1 MAIPSVTFGALA
13 ELVKEFAPAKYA
25 TAVNMA
31 VPVLA
36 DNVIKK
42 ADPDDSA
49 VLVYGLPDGMSSTT
63 FVEDLG
69 DLPLGVANTPFE
81 GKAEPKPLISV
92 IRMGRSVS
100 NAKMPDAK
108 KATIL
113 DAHLEAGAR
122 NTARQLGRS
131 LFGGTVQ
138 ASATSSQWGSTGAAD
153 GTLAV
158 KFDDVSLFRVGQ
170 AYDFVDVN
178 NGATPNALS
187 NVFVVRV
194 QSIAPG
200 SGAGF
205 TNSANVAGTVTFIN
219 DVKDSSGNG
228 QVIVD
233 DAGNGVT
240 VSTDDRFALRGTYS
254 RSNFATGAKAAYAEW
269 NVTPGVTNV
278 DTALAYLKT
287 GNALTSLDD
296 ICGDGALLDIYGIN
310 ATTSNFKGQAI
321 AAGSVPYSQEL
332 VLQSLAQMELYS
344 DLGPNQVV
352 MSPKLAAAHAASA
365 GTHGAGFGIPASTGT
380 LGGIGRKD
388 IEKSMDKYG
397 AAAKMTVRGLPITV
411 DPNCP
416 AGKIFMFNDTTLKL
430 YQWREMGVVDEEG
443 NGIRV
448 LDDKYGFQIQIA
460 GECELVAHERRDCG
474 SISGL
479 TSL

>member
-1 MAIPSVTFGALA
+1 MAIADVTFGNLSG
-13 ELVKEFAPAKYA
+13 LIKEFAPAKYA

-42 ADPDDSA
+42 ADPDSSE

-81 GKAEPKPLISV
+81 GRAEPKPLISV
-92 IRMGRSVS
+92 IRMGRSIA

-113 DAHLEAGAR
+113 DAHLESGAR
-122 NTARQLGRS
+122 NTARQLGRA
-131 LFGGTVQ
+131 LFGGTV
-138 ASATSSQWGSTGAAD
+138 SPSDDSSPWSLTGAAD
-153 GTLAV
+153 GTVSV
-158 KFDDVSLFRVGQ
+158 KFDDISMFRVGQ

-178 NGATPNALS
+178 NLAISDPLS

-194 QSIAPG
+194 QSVSPG
-200 SGAGF
+200 SGPGF

-233 DAGNGVT
+233 DAGAGVT
-240 VSTDDRFALRGTYS
+240 VTTNDRFALRGTYS
-254 RSNFATGAKAAYAEW
+254 RSNFATGSKAAYAQW
-269 NVTPGVTNV
+269 NVTLGVTNV

-310 ATTSNFKGQAI
+310 ATSSNFKGQAI
-321 AAGSVPYSQEL
+321 TAGSVPYSQEL
-332 VLQSLAQMELYS
+332 VLASLAQMELYS
-344 DLGPNQVV
+344 DMGPNQVV

-365 GTHGAGFGIPASTGT
+365 GVHGASFGAPSSAE

-388 IEKSMDKYG
+388 VEKSMDKYG
-397 AAAKMTVRGLPITV
+397 SAGKMTVRGLPITV

-416 AGKIFMFNDTTLKL
+416 AGTIFMFNDTTLKL

>member
-1 MAIPSVTFGALA
+1 VTIPSVTFGNLA

-81 GKAEPKPLISV
+81 GKAEPKPLVSV

-122 NTARQLGRS
+122 NTARQLGRA
-131 LFGGTVQ
+131 LFGGTVSPVSVVDAF
-138 ASATSSQWGSTGAAD
+138 ASNGAAD
-153 GTLAV
+153 DTIKLG
-158 KFDDVSLFRVGQ
+158 FDDISLFRVGQ
-170 AYDFVDVN
+170 AYDFVDVDN
-178 NGATPNALS
+178 NGSGTLAKAFVLRCQAIDPIAT
-187 NVFVVRV
+187 
-194 QSIAPG
+194 G
-200 SGAGF
+200 G
-205 TNSANVAGTVTFIN
+205 NSANVAGHVTFIN
-219 DVKDSSGNG
+219 DVKDGSLNG
-228 QVIVD
+228 QLIVD
-233 DAGNGVT
+233 SGGSTGVV
-240 VSTDDRFALRGTYS
+240 VSTGNDLFALRGTYS
-254 RSNFATGAKAAYAEW
+254 RSNFATGNHAGSAASA
-269 NVTPGVTNV
+269 
-278 DTALAYLKT
+278 AALKT
-287 GNALTSLDD
+287 NNALTSLDD

-310 ATTSNFKGQAI
+310 ATTSNFKGQKI

-365 GTHGAGFGIPASTGT
+365 GTHGAGFGIPASTGA

-388 IEKSMDKYG
+388 VEKSMDKYG

>member
-1 MAIPSVTFGALA
+1 MAITDVTFGNLSG
-13 ELVKEFAPAKYA
+13 LIKEFAPAKYA

-42 ADPDDSA
+42 ADPDSSE

-131 LFGGTVQ
+131 LFGGTVKPVAAGGANPLNNQ
-138 ASATSSQWGSTGAAD
+138 WSSLLADSTVE
-153 GTLAV
+153 LL
-158 KFDDVSLFRVGQ
+158 FNDVSLFRVGQ
-170 AYDFVDVN
+170 AYDFVDVDA
-178 NGATPNALS
+178 GSSTAR
-187 NVFVVRV
+187 VFVVRCTAV
-194 QSIAPG
+194 APNAT
-200 SGAGF
+200 GASS
-205 TNSANVAGTVTFIN
+205 SANVAGRVTFTN
-219 DVKDSSGNG
+219 DVKDN
-228 QVIVD
+228 
-233 DAGNGVT
+233 AGNSQLVKTVAGGTVT
-240 VSTDDRFALRGTYS
+240 VTADDLFALRGTYS
-254 RSNFATGAKAAYAEW
+254 RSNFASNYANTITW
-269 NVTPGVTNV
+269 GGGTPYANQTA
-278 DTALAYLKT
+278 ALAALKT

-296 ICGDGALLDIYGIN
+296 ICGDGALLDIYGIS
-310 ATTSNFKGQAI
+310 AASSNFKGQTI
-321 AAGSVPYSQEL
+321 AAGAPYSQEL
-332 VLQSLAQMELYS
+332 VLAFLAQMELYS
-344 DLGPNQVV
+344 DMGPNQCV

-365 GTHGAGFGIPASTGT
+365 GVHGNNFGIPGSAG
-380 LGGIGRKD
+380 LGGIARKD
-388 IEKSMDKYG
+388 VEKSMDKYG
-397 AAAKMTVRGLPITV
+397 SVAKMAVRGLPITV

-416 AGKIFMFNDTTLKL
+416 ADKLFLFNDTTLKL

>member
-1 MAIPSVTFGALA
+1 MTIAPVTFGALA

-42 ADPDDSA
+42 ADADDSA

-63 FVEDLG
+63 FVADLG

-81 GKAEPKPLISV
+81 GKAQPKPLVSV

-131 LFGGTVQ
+131 LFGGHITPQ
-138 ASATSSQWGSTGAAD
+138 SFPSSAVWSGTGDLDSELEAD
-153 GTLAV
+153 
-158 KFDDVSLFRVGQ
+158 FEDISLFRVGQ
-170 AYDFVDVN
+170 AVDFVDD
-178 NGATPNALS
+178 S
-187 NVFVVRV
+187 DSKSYVVRV
-194 QSIAPG
+194 KSVKPKTVGTA
-200 SGAGF
+200 
-205 TNSANVAGTVTFIN
+205 SANVAGTVVFIN
-219 DVKDSSGNG
+219 DVLDTSGNDQHINASNTLG
-228 QVIVD
+228 GTAIT
-233 DAGNGVT
+233 AT
-240 VSTDDRFALRGTYS
+240 TSDRFALRGTYTE
-254 RSNFATGAKAAYAEW
+254 SNFANGYARDKAS
-269 NVTPGVTNV
+269 V
-278 DTALAYLKT
+278 ALLKT

-296 ICGDGALLDIYGIN
+296 ICGDGASDDIYGIN
-310 ATTSNFKGQAI
+310 ATDNNFKGQTVD
-321 AAGSVPYSQEL
+321 AGSAPYSQEL
-332 VLQSLAQMELYS
+332 ILSFLAQMELYS
-344 DLGPNQVV
+344 DIGPNQVV

-365 GTHGAGFGIPASTGT
+365 GLHGAMLYGSAAGIPATGAV
-380 LGGIGRKD
+380 GGVGRKD

-397 AAAKMTVRGLPITV
+397 SAGKMTVRGLPITV

-416 AGKIFMFNDTTLKL
+416 ANKLFLFNDTTLKL

-479 TSL
+479 DGV

>member
-1 MAIPSVTFGALA
+1 MAIADVTFGNLSG
-13 ELVKEFAPAKYA
+13 LIKEFAPAKYA

-42 ADPDDSA
+42 ADPDSSE

-92 IRMGRSVS
+92 IRMGRSVA

-122 NTARQLGRS
+122 NTARQLGRA
-131 LFGGTVQ
+131 LFGGVVKPLDSVAWAVPAGLTDLEV
-138 ASATSSQWGSTGAAD
+138 TGQFAD
-153 GTLAV
+153 I
-158 KFDDVSLFRVGQ
+158 SLFRVGQ
-170 AYDFVDVN
+170 AVDFVDDSAN
-178 NGATPNALS
+178 KS
-187 NVFVVRV
+187 YVVRV
-194 QSIAPG
+194 KSVVPGAYG
-200 SGAGF
+200 SG
-205 TNSANVAGTVTFIN
+205 SANIAGEVTFIN
-219 DVKDSSGNG
+219 DVKDSSGTG
-228 QVIVD
+228 QTLTGI
-233 DAGNGVT
+233 
-240 VSTDDRFALRGTYS
+240 STQANTDWFALRGTYTK
-254 RSNFATGAKAAYAEW
+254 SNFAGGSAGTK
-269 NVTPGVTNV
+269 TPT
-278 DTALAYLKT
+278 D
-287 GNALTSLDD
+287 NALKSLDD
-296 ICGDGALLDIYGIN
+296 ICGSGATGDIYGID
-310 ATTSNFKGQAI
+310 AAASNFKGQTVDYS
-321 AAGSVPYSQEL
+321 AGTTPYSQEL
-332 VLQSLAQMELYS
+332 VLAFLAQMELYS
-344 DLGPNQVV
+344 DMGPNQVV

-365 GTHGAGFGIPASTGT
+365 GIHGNNFGIPSSGG
-380 LGGIGRKD
+380 LGGIARKD
-388 IEKSMDKYG
+388 VEKSMDKYG
-397 AAAKMTVRGLPITV
+397 TASKMTVRGLPITV

-416 AGKIFMFNDTTLKL
+416 ATSMFFFNDTTLKL

-474 SISGL
+474 SIRGL
-479 TSL
+479 GNL

>member
-1 MAIPSVTFGALA
+1 MAIADVTFGNLSG
-13 ELVKEFAPAKYA
+13 LIKEFAPAKYA

-42 ADPDDSA
+42 ADPDSSE

-131 LFGGTVQ
+131 LFGGTV
-138 ASATSSQWGSTGAAD
+138 SPNATAAWSGTGAD
-153 GTLAV
+153 STVSLN
-158 KFDDVSLFRVGQ
+158 FTDISLFRVGQ
-170 AYDFVDVN
+170 SVDYVD
-178 NGATPNALS
+178 TNANKS
-187 NVFVVRV
+187 YAVRV
-194 QSIAPG
+194 QSVTPAAVG
-200 SGAGF
+200 SA
-205 TNSANVAGTVTFIN
+205 SANVAGTVVFIN
-219 DVKDSSGNG
+219 DVKDSSGNSQTITDSG
-228 QVIVD
+228 
-233 DAGNGVT
+233 AVT
-240 VSTDDRFALRGTYS
+240 VAVNDKFALRGTYTS
-254 RSNFATGAKAAYAEW
+254 SSFSTGS
-269 NVTPGVTNV
+269 GG
-278 DTALAYLKT
+278 TAVAN

-296 ICGDGALLDIYGIN
+296 ICGSGATSDIYGIT
-310 ATTSNFKGQAI
+310 ASSSNFKGQTV
-321 AAGSVPYSQEL
+321 AAAAPYSQEL
-332 VLQSLAQMELYS
+332 VLSFLAQMELYS
-344 DLGPNQVV
+344 DMGPNQCV

-365 GTHGAGFGIPASTGT
+365 GVHGNNFGIPGSAG
-380 LGGIGRKD
+380 LGGIARKD

-397 AAAKMTVRGLPITV
+397 SAAKMAVRGLPITV

-416 AGKIFMFNDTTLKL
+416 ADKLFLFNDTTLKL

>member
-1 MAIPSVTFGALA
+1 MAIASVTFGNLA

-42 ADPDDSA
+42 ADPDDSS

-69 DLPLGVANTPFE
+69 DLPLGIANTPFE
-81 GKAEPKPLISV
+81 GKAIPKPLVSV
-92 IRMGRSVS
+92 IRLGRSVS

-122 NTARQLGRS
+122 NTARQLGRG
-131 LFGGTVQ
+131 LFGGT
-138 ASATSSQWGSTGAAD
+138 ASPDATGLWSGTGAD
-153 GTLAV
+153 VTVSLD
-158 KFDDVSLFRVGQ
+158 FEDVSLFRVGQ
-170 AYDFVDVN
+170 AYDFVDID
-178 NGATPNALS
+178 NGSGGDA
-187 NVFVVRV
+187 VVYVVRCTA
-194 QSIAPG
+194 ITPKALN
-200 SGAGF
+200 
-205 TNSANVAGTVTFIN
+205 NSANVAGTVEFIN
-219 DVKDSSGNG
+219 DVKDSAGNG
-228 QVIVD
+228 QTIQDIV
-233 DAGNGVT
+233 APAVT
-240 VSTDDRFALRGTYS
+240 VATGDIFALRGTFS
-254 RSNFATGAKAAYAEW
+254 RSNFSAGYAAVQPYG
-269 NVTPGVTNV
+269 GVGEPANAAAAV
-278 DTALAYLKT
+278 VALKT

-296 ICGDGALLDIYGIN
+296 ICGSGAAANIYGIN
-310 ATTSNFKGQAI
+310 AASTNFKGQ
-321 AAGSVPYSQEL
+321 SVTASAPYSQEL
-332 VLQSLAQMELYS
+332 VLSFLAQMELYS
-344 DLGPNQVV
+344 DMGPNQVV
-352 MSPKLAAAHAASA
+352 VSPKVAAAHAASA
-365 GTHGAGFGIPASTGT
+365 GIHGAMLYGSTTGLPATGAVGGFSQ
-380 LGGIGRKD
+380 KN

-397 AAAKMTVRGLPITV
+397 SAAKMTVRGLPITV

-416 AGKIFMFNDTTLKL
+416 AGSIFMFNDTTLKL

-474 SISGL
+474 SILGVTGL
-479 TSL
+479 

>member
-1 MAIPSVTFGALA
+1 MAIADVTFGNLSG
-13 ELVKEFAPAKYA
+13 LIKEFAPAKYA

-42 ADPDDSA
+42 ADPDSSE

-81 GKAEPKPLISV
+81 GKAEPKPLVSV
-92 IRMGRSVS
+92 IRMGRSVA

-113 DAHLEAGAR
+113 DAHLESGAR
-122 NTARQLGRS
+122 NTARQLGRA
-131 LFGGTVQ
+131 LFGGVVNADNTPQWTNDGDLDDTLTVQ
-138 ASATSSQWGSTGAAD
+138 FED
-153 GTLAV
+153 I
-158 KFDDVSLFRVGQ
+158 SLFRVGQ
-170 AYDFVDVN
+170 AYDFVDVDN
-178 NGATPNALS
+178 
-187 NVFVVRV
+187 
-194 QSIAPG
+194 G
-200 SGAGF
+200 SGAARVYVVRCQSV
-205 TNSANVAGTVTFIN
+205 TPTALNNSANVAGEVVFIN
-219 DVKDSSGNG
+219 DVKDSSGN
-228 QVIVD
+228 QQYINSTN
-233 DAGNGVT
+233 ANGGTAVT
-240 VSTDDRFALRGTYS
+240 VASGASGDKFALRGTFS
-254 RSNFATGAKAAYAEW
+254 SSNFSAAHAGASATA
-269 NVTPGVTNV
+269 N
-278 DTALAYLKT
+278 

-296 ICGDGALLDIYGIN
+296 ICGSGATGDIYGIT
-310 ATTSNFKGQAI
+310 ASSSNFKGQSATAS
-321 AAGSVPYSQEL
+321 AAYSQEL
-332 VLQSLAQMELYS
+332 VLSFLAQMELYS
-344 DLGPNQVV
+344 DMGPNQVV

-365 GTHGAGFGIPASTGT
+365 GLHGAMLYGSTAGVPATGAV
-380 LGGIGRKD
+380 GGVGRKD
-388 IEKSMDKYG
+388 VEKSMDKYG
-397 AAAKMTVRGLPITV
+397 TAAKMSVRGLPITV

-416 AGKIFMFNDTTLKL
+416 ASSIFFFNDTTLKL

>member
-1 MAIPSVTFGALA
+1 MAIPNVTFGALA

-69 DLPLGVANTPFE
+69 DLPLGIANTPFE

-92 IRMGRSVS
+92 IRMGRSIA

-113 DAHLEAGAR
+113 DAHLESGAR
-122 NTARQLGRS
+122 NTARQLGRA
-131 LFGGTVQ
+131 LFGGTVKPVA
-138 ASATSSQWGSTGAAD
+138 ASSAWGSTGAAD
-153 GTLAV
+153 GTV
-158 KFDDVSLFRVGQ
+158 TVQFNDVSLFRVGQ
-170 AYDFVDVN
+170 AYDFVDVDD
-178 NGATPNALS
+178 GTTPNAFS

-194 QSIAPG
+194 QSISPATGG
-200 SGAGF
+200 SI
-205 TNSANVAGTVTFIN
+205 TNSANVAGEVTFIN
-219 DVKDSSGNG
+219 DVKDSSGNS
-228 QVIVD
+228 QAVVD
-233 DAGNGVT
+233 GSALGVA

-254 RSNFATGAKAAYAEW
+254 RSNFATGAKAASAEW

-310 ATTSNFKGQAI
+310 ATSSNFKGQAI

-332 VLQSLAQMELYS
+332 VLASLAQMELYS
-344 DLGPNQVV
+344 DMGPNQVI

-365 GTHGAGFGIPASTGT
+365 GVHGASFGAPSSAE

-388 IEKSMDKYG
+388 VEKSMDKYG
-397 AAAKMTVRGLPITV
+397 TAGKMTVRGLPITV

-416 AGKIFMFNDTTLKL
+416 AGSIFMFNDTTLKL

>member
-1 MAIPSVTFGALA
+1 MAIPSVTFGNLA

-42 ADPDDSA
+42 ADPDDST

-81 GKAEPKPLISV
+81 GKATPKPLISV
-92 IRMGRSVS
+92 IRLGRSIS

-122 NTARQLGRS
+122 NTARQLGRG
-131 LFGGTVQ
+131 LFGGTV
-138 ASATSSQWGSTGAAD
+138 SPDATGLWSGTGADATVSLD
-153 GTLAV
+153 
-158 KFDDVSLFRVGQ
+158 FEDVSLFRVGQ
-170 AYDFVDVN
+170 AYDFVDID
-178 NGATPNALS
+178 NGSGGDAIAY
-187 NVFVVRV
+187 VVRCTSV
-194 QSIAPG
+194 TPKALN
-200 SGAGF
+200 
-205 TNSANVAGTVTFIN
+205 NSANVAGTVSFIN
-219 DVKDSSGNG
+219 DVKDNAG
-228 QVIVD
+228 QGQTIETNLS
-233 DAGNGVT
+233 AAVT
-240 VSTDDRFALRGTYS
+240 VATGDLFALRGTFT
-254 RSNFATGAKAAYAEW
+254 RSSFAAGYG
-269 NVTPGVTNV
+269 GVQPYGGVGEPATV
-278 DTALAYLKT
+278 ALAIAALKT

-296 ICGDGALLDIYGIN
+296 ICGSGASANIYGID
-310 ATTSNFKGQAI
+310 ASTKNFKGQTV
-321 AAGSVPYSQEL
+321 AASAPYSQEL
-332 VLQSLAQMELYS
+332 VLSFLAQMELYS
-344 DLGPNQVV
+344 DMGPNQVV

-365 GTHGAGFGIPASTGT
+365 GLHGALLYGSTTG
-380 LGGIGRKD
+380 LPSSGQVGGIVQKN

-397 AAAKMTVRGLPITV
+397 SAAKLTVRGLPITV

-416 AGKIFMFNDTTLKL
+416 ASTIFMFNDTTLKL

-474 SISGL
+474 SISAITGV
-479 TSL
+479 

>member
-1 MAIPSVTFGALA
+1 VTIPNVTFGALA

-92 IRMGRSVS
+92 IRMGRSIA

-122 NTARQLGRS
+122 NTARQLGRA
-131 LFGGTVQ
+131 LFGGTVSP
-138 ASATSSQWGSTGAAD
+138 ASVVTAFSAGGAAD
-153 GTLAV
+153 DEITLQ
-158 KFDDVSLFRVGQ
+158 FNDVSLFRVGQ
-170 AYDFVDVN
+170 SYDFVDVD
-178 NGATPNALS
+178 NGGTPKLA
-187 NVFVVRV
+187 NVFVLRCLSVTPT
-194 QSIAPG
+194 QTS
-200 SGAGF
+200 S
-205 TNSANVAGTVTFIN
+205 NSANVAGNVTFIN
-219 DVKDSSGNG
+219 DIKDSSLNG
-228 QVIVD
+228 QSIVQNSG
-233 DAGNGVT
+233 AVAVT
-240 VSTDDRFALRGTYS
+240 TSDVFALRGTFS
-254 RSNFATGAKAAYAEW
+254 RSNFATGAKAGT
-269 NVTPGVTNV
+269 VTYSGAISTAA
-278 DTALAYLKT
+278 DALAALKT

-296 ICGDGALLDIYGIN
+296 ICGSGANANIYGIT
-310 ATTSNFKGQAI
+310 ASSTNFKGQ
-321 AAGSVPYSQEL
+321 SVSASAPYSQEL
-332 VLQSLAQMELYS
+332 VLSFLAQMELYS
-344 DLGPNQVV
+344 DMGPNQVV
-352 MSPKLAAAHAASA
+352 MSPKLAASHAAA
-365 GTHGAGFGIPASTGT
+365 VGVHGALLQGSTPAGLPTSGA
-380 LGGIGRKD
+380 LGGVGRKD

-397 AAAKMTVRGLPITV
+397 SASKMTVRGLPITV

-416 AGKIFMFNDTTLKL
+416 AGNIYMFNDTSLKL

-474 SISGL
+474 SILGVNAL
-479 TSL
+479 

>member
-1 MAIPSVTFGALA
+1 MTIPNVTFGALA

-92 IRMGRSVS
+92 IRMGRSIA

-122 NTARQLGRS
+122 NTARQLGRA
-131 LFGGTVQ
+131 LFGGTIKPVSVVDPF
-138 ASATSSQWGSTGAAD
+138 ASNGAAD
-153 GTLAV
+153 DTIKLR
-158 KFDDVSLFRVGQ
+158 FDDVSLFRVGQ
-170 AYDFVDVN
+170 AYDFVDADNDTGGGVL
-178 NGATPNALS
+178 AK
-187 NVFVVRV
+187 VFVLRCTEVTPQAV
-194 QSIAPG
+194 G
-200 SGAGF
+200 GG
-205 TNSANVAGTVTFIN
+205 NSANVAGDVIFIN
-219 DVKDSSGNG
+219 DVKDSSNNG
-228 QVIVD
+228 QTIVD
-233 DAGNGVT
+233 SGGSTGVVVDT
-240 VSTDDRFALRGTYS
+240 SNDFFALRGTYS
-254 RSNFATGAKAAYAEW
+254 RSNFASGHAGSAAT
-269 NVTPGVTNV
+269 VT
-278 DTALAYLKT
+278 LLKT

-296 ICGDGALLDIYGIN
+296 ICGSGASANIYGIN
-310 ATTSNFKGQAI
+310 AATTNFKGQAI

-332 VLQSLAQMELYS
+332 VLASLAQMELYS
-344 DLGPNQVV
+344 DMGPNQVV

-365 GTHGAGFGIPASTGT
+365 GVHGTNFGLPSTGSE

-388 IEKSMDKYG
+388 VEKSMDKYG
-397 AAAKMTVRGLPITV
+397 AAGKMTVRGLPITV

-416 AGKIFMFNDTTLKL
+416 AGTIFMFNDTTLKL